1 MTSNRN
7 PIHYMQHPANI
18 SLELTPLHKQACATP
33 PLPLGLICNTDKPFH
48 SGGRVTIA
56 APKQAPDLCIEGEIA
71 WCRAHSGGYQVG
83 VAFHSSDDLYKIR
96 MLEQLCH
103 IEDYRRTHPS
113 RNHPG
118 QQGAALEWIEKFAA
132 HFPTDGL

>member
-7 PIHYMQHPANI
+7 PVHYMQHPANI
-18 SLELTPLHKQACATP
+18 SLELTPLPAQECATP
-33 PLPLGLICNTDKPFH
+33 ALPLGLICNTSEPFH
-48 SGGRVTIA
+48 TGGRISIA

-71 WCRAHSGGYQVG
+71 WCRASGKGYQVG
-83 VAFHSSDDLYKIR
+83 VAFHCPDDLYKIR

-103 IEDYRRTHPS
+103 IEDYRRSHPS
-113 RNHPG
+113 RNHSG
-118 QQGAALEWIEKFAA
+118 QQSAALEWIEKFAA